1 MHAIQDHV
9 KTVDHAIW
17 NHYKIMCVHASKD
30 ILVSWTVQ
38 LACVWHKLKS
48 IFYLLQENIARNKI
62 FVHHHHVIM
71 VARASH
77 YLVAILNAIAQR
89 VFKAEHAQKML
100 KNAIWIPVN
109 MVEHAE
115 IHLDL
120 ISEYILIY
128 FCYVIRVSFDRR
140 LR

>member
-1 MHAIQDHV
+1 
-9 KTVDHAIW
+9 
-17 NHYKIMCVHASKD
+17 
-30 ILVSWTVQ
+30 
-38 LACVWHKLKS
+38 
-48 IFYLLQENIARNKI
+48 
-62 FVHHHHVIM
+62 M